1 MATHH
6 QDLIPDFATL
16 SHKNESVVKTFKQNP
31 RKSWGFSFERGKSG

>member
-16 SHKNESVVKTFKQNP
+16 SFFREACMRQLMYV
-31 RKSWGFSFERGKSG
+31 ERIKAELE

>member
-16 SHKNESVVKTFKQNP
+16 SNLLQYLPKHILYFPMFLLYVKTLLQP
-31 RKSWGFSFERGKSG
+31 H

>member
-16 SHKNESVVKTFKQNP
+16 SKKNDALP
-31 RKSWGFSFERGKSG
+31 GFMREVGLWL

>member
-16 SHKNESVVKTFKQNP
+16 SHKNTL
-31 RKSWGFSFERGKSG
+31 FSASLRLRYCFGNEMS